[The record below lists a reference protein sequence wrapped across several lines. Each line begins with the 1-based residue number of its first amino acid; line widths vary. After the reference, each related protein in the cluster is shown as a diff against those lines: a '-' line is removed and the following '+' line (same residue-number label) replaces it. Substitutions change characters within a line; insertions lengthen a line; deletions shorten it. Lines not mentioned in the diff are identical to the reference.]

1 MPFRFTRQEALGAG
15 VRRLAE
21 AELAAAVALL
31 RDDTTTAE
39 LRVHGARKASKRVRA
54 LLRVIRAALPG
65 PRFRA
70 ANYGL
75 RDAARGLAAARD
87 AAVALATFDELVP
100 LPDAALAAVRDGLR
114 AAAEREPAA
123 RPDAPALTSGEQGE
137 AAREDGV
144 LVAAA
149 AALERVRAGL
159 GDGLAGEELTWD
171 VLADGLETAYRQ
183 GRLAMRAAF
192 TAPEDEAFHDWRK
205 RAKDLWY
212 QVQLVRDACEP
223 VLGGLEELL
232 DELGE
237 RLGDDHDLAV
247 LAAQPA
253 AAGQVELA
261 ASIAR
266 RRERLRREAWDLGRK
281 IYAERPRAFVRR
293 VAVYWQVWRSA
304 EPGQ

>member
-100 LPDAALAAVRDGLR
+100 LPDAALAAVRDGL
-114 AAAEREPAA
+114 
-123 RPDAPALTSGEQGE
+123 
-137 AAREDGV
+137 
-144 LVAAA
+144 
-149 AALERVRAGL
+149 
-159 GDGLAGEELTWD
+159 AGEGLTWD
-171 VLADGLETAYRQ
+171 VLADGLEASYRQ

-192 TAPEDEAFHDWRK
+192 SAPEDEAFHDWRK

-253 AAGQVELA
+253 AAGQGELA

-293 VAVYWQVWRSA
+293 VAAYWQVWRGA
-304 EPGQ
+304 ESD